1 MMNGYKKKINSLIIV
16 SYSNFLKL
24 KEANRKILSE
34 YDGFFVSI
42 NKEEYIKLNDEEK
55 KKLIGIALIDV
66 KHNASI
72 IETKNIEEL
81 SPKEL
86 KFYLKE
92 IKPDIDVKVLEQSY
106 KEKHIKHSK
115 PYCPKNIINK
125 NYNSKKRGGR

>member
-1 MMNGYKKKINSLIIV
+1 MNRVVIV
-16 SYSNFLKL
+16 SYPNFLTL
-24 KEANRKILSE
+24 KETSRKILSE
-34 YDGFFVSI
+34 CDDFFVSI
-42 NKEEYIKLNDEEK
+42 CKEEFIKLLDEDK
-55 KKLIGIALIDV
+55 KKLMGIALTGE
-66 KHNASI
+66 KPNASI

-92 IKPDIDVKVLEQSY
+92 IKPNVDVKVVEQSY
-106 KEKHIKHSK
+106 REKHLKHSK